1 MGMEMAGGGGGG
13 GGGERLG
20 EGEGTK
26 NESTIFECLAIN
38 LSNSLRRYYRS
49 RSIF

>member
-1 MGMEMAGGGGGG
+1 MGMGGGGG
-13 GGGERLG
+13 GGGERERL
-20 EGEGTK
+20 GEGTK

-49 RSIF
+49 GSIFLAY